1 MPSHI
6 FLHRLSDNLEIDLA
20 YTSPPN
26 PFPRMR
32 GGDATGPSPK
42 SASQQQPQLAGKSFL
57 EHIDIADSHVRNSHT
72 LAKSP
77 FVALTC
83 QRPRLSFIPNTR
95 CALRALLCSRECG
108 RRTTQSLSRY
118 WPSDF
123 VPKEPR
129 CTVSNFQ
136 CASHLDPSIL
146 RFTMVSSVRLRSHV
160 HGPVGAY
167 PFPFKG
173 RPLSML
179 DRRST

>member
-6 FLHRLSDNLEIDLA
+6 FLHHLSDNLEIDLA

-57 EHIDIADSHVRNSHT
+57 EHIDTADSHVRNSHT

-118 WPSDF
+118 WPCRFCAKGTTLYSF
-123 VPKEPR
+123 KFPMRLTPR
-129 CTVSNFQ
+129 SEYIAIHNGVLRQTPQ
-136 CASHLDPSIL
+136 PCARPSWGL
-146 RFTMVSSVRLRSHV
+146 SFSVQR
-160 HGPVGAY
+160 
-167 PFPFKG
+167 
-173 RPLSML
+173 
-179 DRRST
+179 